1 MAGNEHTIAQ
11 KMTES
16 ESSSFVETFKK
27 YSSQLGRFIRQ
38 QVGMTEDAEDIL
50 QDVWYQ
56 YSVLA
61 NPDEINSV
69 SGWLYRVARNK
80 ITDRFRKHKNV
91 LLDDLVY
98 EGEEGE
104 ITIKDIL
111 LADSQDDVGITFFKE
126 EFWDTLNEALNE
138 LPENQRLVFILNEIE
153 DMTLQEIAD
162 QEGLPI
168 KTIISRKGYA
178 VKHLRKRMEYL
189 KQDLN

>member
-126 EFWDTLNEALNE
+126 EFWDTLKEALNE

-162 QEGLPI
+162 QEGVPI